1 MNSLSG
7 TIPAPAHS
15 FAAACRIVFL
25 ACIIA
30 CACALVSC
38 SAPSADQSAQKQAS
52 PTGADATHASKP
64 VVYASFFPVYDLTK
78 RIVKDSWDVRTII
91 QGNQEPHDFELKAA
105 DMARLTKADLII
117 YNGAGMETFIPQ
129 LKESM
134 HHDERFLDVS
144 QGLTLLQN
152 KDAKP
157 QDHSSVNP
165 HTWLSIKNA
174 LEQLDTLCKKFCA
187 LDSAHAAFYQENYQ
201 QARAEFEELDKQF
214 AKQLRTVPA
223 EKRYFV
229 ASHAA
234 FNYLA
239 RDYGLTQVAVTGI
252 SPDNEPS
259 AAQLAK
265 IAQFVKAHNITT
277 IFFEGSA
284 TPKVAETLARTTG
297 ARTSTLYTMEYLSE
311 DDVNAGYLQLMKR
324 NLHALMESFV

>member
-7 TIPAPAHS
+7 TIPPHAHS

-52 PTGADATHASKP
+52 PTGVDATHASKP

-214 AKQLRTVPA
+214 ADQLRTVPA

-297 ARTSTLYTMEYLSE
+297 ARTSTLYTMEHLSE

>member
-7 TIPAPAHS
+7 TIRAYAHS

-30 CACALVSC
+30 CACVLISC
-38 SAPSADQSAQKQAS
+38 SAPSADQSAPKQVS

-134 HHDERFLDVS
+134 HHDERFLDLS

-157 QDHSSVNP
+157 QDHSSINP

-297 ARTSTLYTMEYLSE
+297 ARTSTLYTMEHLSE

>member
-1 MNSLSG
+1 MNRLSG
-7 TIPAPAHS
+7 TIRAHAHS

-157 QDHSSVNP
+157 GDHSSVNP

-214 AKQLRTVPA
+214 ADQLRTVPA

-297 ARTSTLYTMEYLSE
+297 ARTSTLYTMEHLSE

>member
-157 QDHSSVNP
+157 GDHSSVNP

-214 AKQLRTVPA
+214 ADQLRTVPA

-297 ARTSTLYTMEYLSE
+297 ARTSTLYTMEHLSE

>member
-157 QDHSSVNP
+157 QDHSSINP

-297 ARTSTLYTMEYLSE
+297 ARTSTLYTMEHLSE

>member
-1 MNSLSG
+1 MNSLLGSKRARS
-7 TIPAPAHS
+7 I
-15 FAAACRIVFL
+15 AAACRVVFL

-38 SAPSADQSAQKQAS
+38 STPSDQSNQKQTS
-52 PTGADATHASKP
+52 PTGADAVHTSKP
-64 VVYASFFPVYDLTK
+64 VVYTSFFPVYDLTK

-91 QGNQEPHDFELKAA
+91 QGNQEPHDFELKTA

-134 HHDERFLDVS
+134 HHDERFLDLS

-157 QDHSSVNP
+157 GDHSSVNP

-214 AKQLRTVPA
+214 ADQLRTVPA

-265 IAQFVKAHNITT
+265 IAEFIKAHNITT

-284 TPKVAETLARTTG
+284 TPKVAQTLARTTG
-297 ARTSTLYTMEYLSE
+297 AHTSTLFTMEHLSE
-311 DDVNAGYLQLMKR
+311 DDVNAGYLELMKR

>member
-134 HHDERFLDVS
+134 HHDERFLDLS

-157 QDHSSVNP
+157 QDHSSINP

-297 ARTSTLYTMEYLSE
+297 ARTSTLYTMEHLSE

>member
-297 ARTSTLYTMEYLSE
+297 ARTSTLYTMEHLSE

>member
-214 AKQLRTVPA
+214 ADQLRTVPA

-297 ARTSTLYTMEYLSE
+297 ARTSTLYTMEHLSE

>member
-52 PTGADATHASKP
+52 PTGVGATHASKP

-214 AKQLRTVPA
+214 ADQLRTVPA

-297 ARTSTLYTMEYLSE
+297 ARTSTLYTMEHLSE

>member
-7 TIPAPAHS
+7 TIRAHAHS

-297 ARTSTLYTMEYLSE
+297 ARTSTLYTMEHLSE

>member
-7 TIPAPAHS
+7 TLRAHAHS

-214 AKQLRTVPA
+214 ADQLRTVPA

-297 ARTSTLYTMEYLSE
+297 ARTSTLYTMEHLSE

>member
-134 HHDERFLDVS
+134 HHDERFLDLS

-157 QDHSSVNP
+157 QDHSSINP

-214 AKQLRTVPA
+214 ADQLRTVPA

-297 ARTSTLYTMEYLSE
+297 ARTSTLYTMEHLSE

>member
-7 TIPAPAHS
+7 TIRAHAHS

-134 HHDERFLDVS
+134 HHDERFLDLS

-157 QDHSSVNP
+157 QDHSSINP

-214 AKQLRTVPA
+214 ADQLRTVPA

-297 ARTSTLYTMEYLSE
+297 ARTSTLYTMEHLSE

>member
-52 PTGADATHASKP
+52 PTGADAIHASKP

-157 QDHSSVNP
+157 GDHSSVNP

-214 AKQLRTVPA
+214 ADQLRTVPA

-297 ARTSTLYTMEYLSE
+297 ARTSTLYTMEHLSE